1 MAIQERIRLLPRY
14 YLVVSGIGLSRASP
28 INAFDKALRDAGI
41 HDLNLVEVS
50 SILPR
55 DVEEL
60 KFRSREEL
68 QAYFKPGE
76 IIHVVMAKRLSS
88 GGECIAAGLMWGE
101 GLNSHGYVI
110 EQTLTAPENEDLETL
125 KKKLLEKLKT
135 CFREGIEIRGI
146 TIKEE
151 RHRIAAAKIPEKTY
165 GCAITALI
173 LC

>member
-1 MAIQERIRLLPRY
+1 MAKDRIRLLPRY
-14 YLVVSGIGLSRASP
+14 YFVVSGIGLSRASP
-28 INAFDKALRDAGI
+28 INAFDRALKEAGI

-55 DVEEL
+55 DIKEL
-60 KFRSREEL
+60 KFESREEP

-76 IIHVVMAKRLSS
+76 IIHLVMAKKLSS

-101 GLNSHGYVI
+101 GQNSHGYVI

-125 KKKLLEKLKT
+125 KWRLLERLKT
-135 CFREGIEIRGI
+135 CFREGIKIRGI

-151 RHRIAAAKIPEKTY
+151 RHQIAVARIPENTY
-165 GCAITALI
+165 GCALTALI

>member
-1 MAIQERIRLLPRY
+1 MTIQERIRLLPRY

-28 INAFDKALRDAGI
+28 INAFDKALREAGI

-68 QAYFKPGE
+68 QNYFKPGE
-76 IIHVVMAKRLSS
+76 IIHVVMAKKLSN
-88 GGECIAAGLMWGE
+88 GGESIAAGLMWGE

-110 EQTLTAPENEDLETL
+110 EQTLTALENEDLETL

-146 TIKEE
+146 TVKEE
-151 RHRIAAAKIPEKTY
+151 RHQIAAAKIPENTY
-165 GCAITALI
+165 GCALTALI